1 MTEALRII
9 EEFNNRNSI
18 KAVIETITGTQIKGK
33 SFCCPI
39 HNGDNKNGASIH
51 EGKNIFTCWTSD
63 CGEGLTP
70 WSFIAKYYK
79 LNGFKEIAKKVNELF
94 NTNIKIYEKNI
105 AQAKK
110 EHLESEIT
118 LRVEKYLSE
127 CKSSLENE
135 IKANKHILLN
145 ANTGLGKT
153 YGIIDLLKDN
163 KDMDYIFF
171 LVPTRSIAEQVA
183 KDYPIFNLFYGDDIT
198 LPASKFIVSTYHKT
212 HMIERALEG
221 ERYTRSV
228 IGEFPEPLYTV
239 VVDEVHEIQAKRK
252 LLGNKAR
259 IIEQFIKNSDNSILM
274 SANTSYINK
283 AYKDKNLFNRY
294 ITVDTK
300 SINYNADNFNI
311 LRLPK
316 GNDQKR
322 TLTINTIKDK
332 LKTYNN
338 VIFYEDSIEQLK
350 EYERELKALGLE
362 CIVVNSQNKE
372 EEEVAAEYKNII
384 ENSKLNK
391 TIVLTTSLI
400 NAGVNIKSNKV
411 ALIVKQERNK
421 FDIQKVEQFL
431 ARIRT
436 KDNDLTLLLGST
448 DKEINKNIMPYD
460 MFLNKLKRESE
471 NIRLFFNDF
480 LFNEFGINITNDK
493 VKNKWNM
500 YKNNEVYNSVK
511 DIMYVENG
519 LLKIDEPMMYEIARL
534 EYERFNYYNDKFIMD
549 QLDNVKAKN
558 KNISTLAPI
567 TIEKKT
573 TIKEENTFK
582 EDLEII
588 LKDSGSLAEF
598 LKLVEKKIKG
608 TEIKEE
614 LLKEFY
620 IKYNQSNKLYKEM
633 MTNLRNSINPTLDNE
648 NISKVSILI
657 NIMTE
662 YTKDISK
669 KDRTIS
675 IQNIKRVEIY
685 NKENPIGS
693 TYESIKAIGDLTYYV
708 VRKNFECYISNRH
721 KISNNAYLWALDDL
735 IRERNYKHLNDKY
748 LLDSKDKK
756 VKINDLIEEI
766 KSCVNEI
773 FEITSNNY
781 ISKLK

>member
-1 MTEALRII
+1 MKEVSKVI
-9 EEFNNRNSI
+9 EEFNDRNKI
-18 KAVIETITGTQIKGK
+18 KDVIETITGLQIKDK

-51 EGKNIFTCWTSD
+51 EGKNIFTCWTKD

-70 WSFIAKYYK
+70 WNFIAKYYN
-79 LNGFKEIAKKVNELF
+79 LNGFKEVARKVNELF
-94 NTNIKIYEKNI
+94 NTNIKIYDKSI
-105 AQAKK
+105 VQAKK
-110 EHLESEIT
+110 GQLESEIT

-183 KDYPIFNLFYGDDIT
+183 KDYPIFSLFYGDDIT

-221 ERYTRSV
+221 ERHTKSV

-283 AYKDKNLFNRY
+283 AYKDKNLFNKY

-322 TLTINTIKDK
+322 ILTINIIKDK
-332 LKTYNN
+332 LKAYNN

-362 CIVVNSQNKE
+362 CIVINSQNKE

-411 ALIVKQERNK
+411 ALVVKQERNK

-448 DKEINKNIMPYD
+448 DKEINKNIIPYD
-460 MFLNKLKRESE
+460 VFLNRLKRESE
-471 NIRLFFNDF
+471 NIRIFFNECIF
-480 LFNEFGINITNDK
+480 IEYGLNIASDK
-493 VKNKWNM
+493 IKAKWNM
-500 YKNNEVYNSVK
+500 YKSNEVYK
-511 DIMYVENG
+511 PIHDIMYIENG

-534 EYERFNYYNDKFIMD
+534 EYERANYYNDKFIIS

-567 TIEKKT
+567 TVKKKK
-573 TIKEENTFK
+573 ILKEGSTMK
-582 EDLEII
+582 EDLAEILEESSSATEI
-588 LKDSGSLAEF
+588 FNLA
-598 LKLVEKKIKG
+598 KKEIKG
-608 TEIKEE
+608 SDLKQDKA
-614 LLKEFY
+614 KEFY
-620 IKYNQSNKLYKEM
+620 KKYNQNTVYKEM
-633 MTNLRNSINPTLDNE
+633 MSDLRNAILPVIGCE
-648 NISKVSILI
+648 NISKITLFTDIATV
-657 NIMTE
+657 

-669 KDRTIS
+669 KERNIE
-675 IQNIKRVEIY
+675 IQNIKRREIY
-685 NKENPIGS
+685 NKECPLDKKQE
-693 TYESIKAIGDLTYYV
+693 YIKIIGDLVYYAA
-708 VRKNFECYISNRH
+708 RKNFDCFIT
-721 KISNNAYLWALDDL
+721 SNNSIFKSAYKWAF
-735 IRERNYKHLNDKY
+735 
-748 LLDSKDKK
+748 
-756 VKINDLIEEI
+756 NDLIELRQLKPFNDKYFIDNFERKYKI
-766 KSCVNEI
+766 KDIEMELISCI
-773 FEITSNNY
+773 KAIYEITEKNY
-781 ISKLK
+781 ITGLK